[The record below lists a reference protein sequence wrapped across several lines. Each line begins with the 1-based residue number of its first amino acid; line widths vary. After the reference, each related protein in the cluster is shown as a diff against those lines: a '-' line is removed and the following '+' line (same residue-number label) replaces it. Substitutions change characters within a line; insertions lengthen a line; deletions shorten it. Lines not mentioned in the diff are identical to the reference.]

1 MLFPTTLRFAP
12 ALRAAAVGVIAQLL
26 AATLACAAPPQARP
40 DASRQGEPDAQV
52 AAVEEHEPRAAGSPS
67 SPGTRARP
75 VFVCEEAGIPVF
87 ADRPCGRA
95 LELRSVS
102 FAAAPA
108 GESVS
113 TVPPVPRA
121 STKPRPQP
129 VGAAPP
135 RDATAQRCATL
146 RRQLEETDDRMRTG
160 YSSREAARL
169 WARWR
174 DLKTRLRAERC

>member
-1 MLFPTTLRFAP
+1 MVFPTTLRFAP

-40 DASRQGEPDAQV
+40 DASRPGEPDAQV